1 MVYTESQDM
10 SLGLNIDDL
19 RSTIKMDV
27 DGLIGV
33 ESATEY
39 WGLSTFYSFR
49 TIMLF
54 NDNTMDRNGTEF
66 LGSLFV
72 PDVNEENTVYLNKH
86 TRVTDKEQTVC
97 DMVRYNRHEFHLYE
111 TLISAFDEG
120 CVDLERLEK
129 LARGYGIW
137 DKMLEELEQARI
149 AEEEDM
155 EC

>member
-1 MVYTESQDM
+1 MESQNR
-10 SLGLNIDDL
+10 SLGINIDDL
-19 RSTIKMDV
+19 RTTIKMDV
-27 DGLIGV
+27 DGIIGV

-49 TIMLF
+49 TIMLL
-54 NDNTMDRNGTEF
+54 DNKQSENGYEF

-72 PDVNEENTVYLNKH
+72 PDVNKENIVYLNTH

-111 TLISAFDEG
+111 TLLSAFDEE
-120 CVDLERLEK
+120 CVDLKRLEK

-137 DKMLEELEQARI
+137 DKMLEELEKARI
-149 AEEEDM
+149 AYEEDN
-155 EC
+155 E

>member
-1 MVYTESQDM
+1 MESCNNEM
-10 SLGLNIDDL
+10 EYH
-19 RSTIKMDV
+19 TIRDSIGMDA
-27 DGLIGV
+27 DILIGV

-39 WGLSTFYSFR
+39 WRLSTFYSVD
-49 TIMLF
+49 TIKLV
-54 NDNTMDRNGTEF
+54 DGDSIRYDRDRSILYATDINK
-66 LGSLFV
+66 
-72 PDVNEENTVYLNKH
+72 DNTVYLNKH

-111 TLISAFDEG
+111 TLISAFDDG
-120 CVDLERLEK
+120 CVDLKRLEK

>member
-1 MVYTESQDM
+1 MESCNNEMEYHTIRD
-10 SLGLNIDDL
+10 S
-19 RSTIKMDV
+19 IKMDANI
-27 DGLIGV
+27 LIGV

-39 WGLSTFYSFR
+39 WGLSTFYSVD
-49 TIMLF
+49 TIKLV
-54 NDNTMDRNGTEF
+54 DGDAIGYDRDRSVLYATDINK
-66 LGSLFV
+66 
-72 PDVNEENTVYLNKH
+72 ENIVYLNKH

-111 TLISAFDEG
+111 TLISAFDDE

-149 AEEEDM
+149 AEEEDN
-155 EC
+155 E